1 MIENEEQYAITA
13 NALARFRAA
22 LAAFDDRPEAHPGV
36 HSRLIQAQRD
46 AIESQIETLE
56 AEIREWEKDT
66 GKPYKN
72 VSMEAL

>member
-1 MIENEEQYAITA
+1 MIENEEQYAYNCHITA

-56 AEIREWEKDT
+56 TEMREWEK
-66 GKPYKN
+66 GK
-72 VSMEAL
+72 